1 MDNYNGST
9 FFIGEVD
16 PTDYNDGSKF
26 TIDANGTAVVFIS
39 RCGGEGLDLS
49 INLKRDAQTAAS
61 QAVLNGSDAKATNAQ
76 KEVNN
81 YVDGQHELEL
91 SSEEKGMLEFAK
103 RNYNKVVVV
112 LNESTTM
119 EVGDLKDDNDID
131 GIIWA
136 GSPGSTGFN
145 ALGEI
150 LAGTVNPSGKTPDLY
165 SRDFTKDPTFQNFAI
180 NGENT
185 YTGVTEISGGVNG
198 SKSAHFVEYE
208 EGVYVGYRYYETRF
222 GSDEASYNANVA
234 YPFGYGLSYTTFSKE
249 LVSSEV
255 TNNDVTMTV
264 KVTNTGNVA
273 GKEVV
278 QLYYTAPYINGSIE
292 KSSTVLG
299 DFAKTKML
307 NPGESDTVSITIAK
321 EDMASYDYNDK
332 DNDKFKGYELE
343 NGTYYVQIK
352 DDSHTVSKDSKGNEL
367 SVNFTINDTIHLS
380 KKSDDQKD
388 ITNKF
393 DNISDMF
400 KSTKTDGYGFLMS
413 RSNFE
418 TTFPTKATAADTKAD
433 SITID
438 GKTVADGLKPYE
450 NVNNDADVQPTVG
463 ANNGLK
469 LIDLRGLDYDDEA
482 YSKILDQLTD
492 DDYDNAGKYLV
503 NGAYNTPAMESI
515 NKPATEDHDGPQG
528 FSSLM
533 GKYKYA
539 TAYMSEPLLAS
550 TFNKDLAKE
559 MGTAIGEEALAMNP
573 TFSGWYGPA
582 MNTHR
587 SPFAGRNFEYYSED
601 GVLAGKLAANVV
613 SGAAD
618 KGLYAYIKHFALN
631 DQETFRTEALCTWA
645 DEQTIREIYLKPFEI
660 VVKEAKTTIDYIS
673 DENGTHSKKEMNACT
688 AVMSSFNR
696 IGTTWSGGN
705 KALMTDVLRGE
716 WGFRGFAISD
726 FNLYDY
732 MNTDQGMRAGT
743 DMQLTWLASDTMP
756 FGRPNYSDTK
766 SGTARQ
772 AIRTA
777 YHNVFYTIANSNA
790 MQGVAPGTIITYKPS
805 GWRVAFWI
813 LDAVLGTFL
822 VCGTAWV
829 VYRTIKFNS
838 KPKSEESTQ
847 N

>member
-1 MDNYNGST
+1 M
-9 FFIGEVD
+9 
-16 PTDYNDGSKF
+16 
-26 TIDANGTAVVFIS
+26 
-39 RCGGEGLDLS
+39 LD
-49 INLKRDAQTAAS
+49 
-61 QAVLNGSDAKATNAQ
+61 
-76 KEVNN
+76 
-81 YVDGQHELEL
+81 
-91 SSEEKGMLEFAK
+91 FAK
-103 RNYNKVVVV
+103 RNYSKVVVV

-119 EVGDLKDDNDID
+119 EVGDLKDDDDID

-185 YTGVTEISGGVNG
+185 YTGVTEISAGVNG
-198 SKSAHFVEYE
+198 SKNAHFVEYE
-208 EGVYVGYRYYETRF
+208 EGIYVGYRYYETRF

-299 DFAKTKML
+299 DFTKTKML
-307 NPGESDTVSITIAK
+307 NPGESETVSITIAK

-343 NGTYYVQIK
+343 KGTYYVQIK
-352 DDSHTVSKDSKGNEL
+352 DDSHTVSKDSKGKEL

-380 KKSDDQKD
+380 KKSDDQED

-393 DNISDMF
+393 DNVSDMF

-438 GKTVADGLKPYE
+438 GKTVADGLKPYQ
-450 NVNNDADVQPTVG
+450 NVNNDEDVQPTVG
-463 ANNGLK
+463 AKNGLK

-503 NGAYNTPAMESI
+503 NGAYNTPKMESI
-515 NKPATEDHDGPQG
+515 DKPATEDHDGPQG

-601 GVLAGKLAANVV
+601 GVLAGKIAANVV

-673 DENGTHSKKEMNACT
+673 DENGTHSQKEMNACT

-716 WGFRGFAISD
+716 WGFKGFAISD

-777 YHNVFYTIANSNA
+777 YHNVFYTIANSSA
-790 MQGVAPGTIITYKPS
+790 MQGIAPGTIITYKPS

-829 VYRTIKFNS
+829 VYRTFKFNS

>member
-1 MDNYNGST
+1 MDNYGGST

-16 PTDYNDGSKF
+16 PADYNDGSKF
-26 TIDANGTAVVFIS
+26 TIDANETAVVFIS

-49 INLKRDAQTAAS
+49 TNLKRDAQTAAS
-61 QAVLNGSDAKATNAQ
+61 QAVLNGGDAKATNAK

-91 SSEEKGMLEFAK
+91 SSEEKGMLDFAK
-103 RNYNKVVVV
+103 RNYSKVVVV

-119 EVGDLKDDNDID
+119 EVGDLKDDDDID

-185 YTGVTEISGGVNG
+185 YTGVTEISAGVNG
-198 SKSAHFVEYE
+198 SKNAHFVEYE
-208 EGVYVGYRYYETRF
+208 EGIYVGYRYYETRF

-307 NPGESDTVSITIAK
+307 NPGESETVSITIAK

-343 NGTYYVQIK
+343 KGTYYVQIK

-380 KKSDDQKD
+380 KKSDDQED

-393 DNISDMF
+393 DNVSDMF

-438 GKTVADGLKPYE
+438 GKTVADGLKPYQ
-450 NVNNDADVQPTVG
+450 NVNNDEDVQPTVG
-463 ANNGLK
+463 AKNGLK

-503 NGAYNTPAMESI
+503 NGAYNTPKMESI
-515 NKPATEDHDGPQG
+515 DKPATEDHDGPQG

-601 GVLAGKLAANVV
+601 GVLAGKIAANVV

-673 DENGTHSKKEMNACT
+673 DENGTHSQKEMNGCT

-696 IGTTWSGGN
+696 IGTTWSGGS
-705 KALMTDVLRGE
+705 KALMTDVLRDE
-716 WGFRGFAISD
+716 WGFKGFAISD
-726 FNLYDY
+726 FNLYEY

-829 VYRTIKFNS
+829 VYRTFKFNS

>member
-1 MDNYNGST
+1 MSIY
-9 FFIGEVD
+9 
-16 PTDYNDGSKF
+16 
-26 TIDANGTAVVFIS
+26 IS
-39 RCGGEGLDLS
+39 LS
-49 INLKRDAQTAAS
+49 
-61 QAVLNGSDAKATNAQ
+61 
-76 KEVNN
+76 
-81 YVDGQHELEL
+81 L
-91 SSEEKGMLEFAK
+91 SS
-103 RNYNKVVVV
+103 
-112 LNESTTM
+112 NEILGYCNS
-119 EVGDLKDDNDID
+119 
-131 GIIWA
+131 
-136 GSPGSTGFN
+136 GSTGFN

-343 NGTYYVQIK
+343 KGTYYVQIK

-433 SITID
+433 SITVD

-463 ANNGLK
+463 ADNGLK

-515 NKPATEDHDGPQG
+515 NKPATEDMMD
-528 FSSLM
+528 L
-533 GKYKYA
+533 
-539 TAYMSEPLLAS
+539 
-550 TFNKDLAKE
+550 KD
-559 MGTAIGEEALAMNP
+559 
-573 TFSGWYGPA
+573 S
-582 MNTHR
+582 H
-587 SPFAGRNFEYYSED
+587 
-601 GVLAGKLAANVV
+601 
-613 SGAAD
+613 
-618 KGLYAYIKHFALN
+618 H
-631 DQETFRTEALCTWA
+631 
-645 DEQTIREIYLKPFEI
+645 
-660 VVKEAKTTIDYIS
+660 
-673 DENGTHSKKEMNACT
+673 
-688 AVMSSFNR
+688 
-696 IGTTWSGGN
+696 
-705 KALMTDVLRGE
+705 
-716 WGFRGFAISD
+716 
-726 FNLYDY
+726 
-732 MNTDQGMRAGT
+732 
-743 DMQLTWLASDTMP
+743 
-756 FGRPNYSDTK
+756 
-766 SGTARQ
+766 
-772 AIRTA
+772 
-777 YHNVFYTIANSNA
+777 
-790 MQGVAPGTIITYKPS
+790 
-805 GWRVAFWI
+805 
-813 LDAVLGTFL
+813 
-822 VCGTAWV
+822 
-829 VYRTIKFNS
+829 
-838 KPKSEESTQ
+838 
-847 N
+847 

>member
-1 MDNYNGST
+1 
-9 FFIGEVD
+9 
-16 PTDYNDGSKF
+16 
-26 TIDANGTAVVFIS
+26 
-39 RCGGEGLDLS
+39 
-49 INLKRDAQTAAS
+49 
-61 QAVLNGSDAKATNAQ
+61 
-76 KEVNN
+76 
-81 YVDGQHELEL
+81 
-91 SSEEKGMLEFAK
+91 
-103 RNYNKVVVV
+103 
-112 LNESTTM
+112 
-119 EVGDLKDDNDID
+119 
-131 GIIWA
+131 
-136 GSPGSTGFN
+136 
-145 ALGEI
+145 
-150 LAGTVNPSGKTPDLY
+150 
-165 SRDFTKDPTFQNFAI
+165 
-180 NGENT
+180 
-185 YTGVTEISGGVNG
+185 
-198 SKSAHFVEYE
+198 
-208 EGVYVGYRYYETRF
+208 
-222 GSDEASYNANVA
+222 
-234 YPFGYGLSYTTFSKE
+234 
-249 LVSSEV
+249 
-255 TNNDVTMTV
+255 MTV

-299 DFAKTKML
+299 DFTKTKML
-307 NPGESDTVSITIAK
+307 NPGESETVSITIAK

-343 NGTYYVQIK
+343 KGTYYVQIK
-352 DDSHTVSKDSKGNEL
+352 DDSHTVSKDSKGKEL

-380 KKSDDQKD
+380 KKSDDQED

-393 DNISDMF
+393 DNVSDMF

-438 GKTVADGLKPYE
+438 GKTVADGLKPYQ
-450 NVNNDADVQPTVG
+450 NVNNDEDVQPTVG
-463 ANNGLK
+463 AKNGLK

-503 NGAYNTPAMESI
+503 NGAYNTPKMESI
-515 NKPATEDHDGPQG
+515 DKPATEDHDGPQG

-601 GVLAGKLAANVV
+601 GVLAGKIAANVV

-673 DENGTHSKKEMNACT
+673 DENGTHSQKEMNACT

-705 KALMTDVLRGE
+705 KALMTDVLRNE

-829 VYRTIKFNS
+829 VYRTFKFNS
-838 KPKSEESTQ
+838 KPKNEESTQ